1 MMMVMIIILINGGEL
16 LRCDVHGDAASAG
29 ASLCPQEAR

>member
-16 LRCDVHGDAASAG
+16 LRCIVLGDAASTG
-29 ASLCPQEAR
+29 AFLYPPEAR